1 MDRELLKSAEKYR
14 KKRYKKKTWK
24 KVVSVLGCMVVF
36 CVTYALVLPA
46 ITQEEET
53 FCGMDEHLH
62 EDSCYVRLSDTVV
75 EETLICP
82 ILAEPAHVHDPS
94 CYELQGGHTH
104 GEDCFLREI
113 GQLTCTLAEEEGHAH
128 HETCYSLKP
137 LLCTAQEGHSHSD
150 ACYQLNELHCTLPE
164 GHLHSGDCY
173 LPGALLCDLPMGH
186 VHYEDCFLPGELV
199 CTAAEGH
206 SHTEQCLVDGV
217 LTCTEPEN
225 HLHGEDCYAP
235 PTLICTEPENHIHG
249 SVCHAEPTL
258 ICDQPE
264 QHTHGLACCDTP
276 VLICTEPERHT
287 HGLDC
292 YQDPSLACEQQEHHI
307 HEDSCCAEMVQV
319 CTDREA
325 HRHSDACYV
334 EHALFCPV
342 ADSQPELCDCD
353 ILWMPV
359 CAQEEG
365 HVHDLN
371 CYIRTL
377 TCRETQRSGHRHGEL
392 CHVVTETMICTLE
405 EAPGEP
411 VLICTL
417 PEAEAEQ
424 PIHVHD
430 ETCYAVAENPLT
442 CSLPEDE
449 EHQHGPRCYGVWNL
463 LCEIEE
469 HTHDLTCR
477 ADLSADWETAA
488 DWESSF
494 AYVPLSGV
502 PAEDVVAIAQSQLG
516 YSESQKNYIV
526 SEGTTETKGYTRYG
540 EWYGDPYGD
549 WCAMF
554 ASFCLHYA
562 EIDPAF
568 PLESNCRQW
577 RSALR
582 EQGLYREAGEY
593 LPVPGD
599 LVFFA
604 RNGSAT
610 LDHVG
615 IVTAYDPDA
624 QQITTVEGNKYNTVA
639 GDSYFIHDAQIDGY
653 GVVSGE
659 AAEPIVLTEQT
670 LEALIYTDG
679 TYLQPAEDST
689 VITVSGMLP
698 EGAQARAYP
707 VTLETDLID
716 GQTVIMAYDISIFYG
731 EEQLYEQA
739 DTPLSVT
746 FRPADWEAPP
756 EDADYTIYYIPE
768 EGEPEPVETV
778 VDEQAVNFLT
788 DHFST
793 YAMTSGGTAEKIYLD
808 GKSGNDS
815 NNGTAAGRAVKT
827 IEKAMSLVKDGGTI
841 YISGTVTV
849 TDRQEWDVDSKVTIQ
864 RYSDR
869 NGSFTGPLITVS
881 DGGELELRN
890 ITINGGSGTP
900 AYDEPSFSG
909 DLTSKSPDIE
919 DNTTYASGSAKAPL
933 IVVNDG
939 GRLTLQD
946 GATLTNNSNKPD
958 TTSVKVSNSYGSTNV
973 TTFKENGYIGL
984 GGAIYCNGTLTMN
997 GGLIRYC
1004 EAQCGGGVYLEGGS
1018 FYLNDGTIDHNYA
1031 RDIEAVHSSYRKAYH
1046 KNAGGG
1052 VYVGENSS
1060 MTMTGGT
1067 ISYNQSSREGGGIS
1081 LGWLNHNNGEGAYYN
1096 DYVSTF
1102 TMNGG
1107 TITHNTATSTGGGLN
1122 VTAGYQAFINA
1133 GTFTYN
1139 VAYGNE
1145 NQPGD
1150 SSTSWNVF
1158 SGGAIYVD
1166 AAGMNSSGNYAGVP
1180 GKVVLNRALI
1190 TNNKATSDGGGGGV
1204 ASCKTSTNY
1213 VYGTSTNGTAIY
1225 KNYIHGKTSSNE
1237 LYIVGTKQVSDKLLG
1252 GGNYGWSQSGSTYTN
1267 KLDESSE
1274 AIKTARSLA
1283 TVFITDNYAYLGGG
1297 IGCNGL
1303 VEIGGEEKE
1312 STYINIIK
1320 KWTDTNAAAHPDY
1333 IDVQILQ
1340 DGKPYGE
1347 PIRIYRTFDK
1357 NGNEVWPTFYVGGL
1371 PKGHTYTVEELEVPG
1386 YEALIEQN
1394 GRDYTIT
1401 NSPTGYRVTKK
1412 WLDEA
1417 GNPLTSGIPD
1427 SITVQ
1432 LYQNDVPYGE
1442 PIELSAANNWVY
1454 RWQDLPEKDSFENAY
1469 DYRVEELEVPDG
1481 FYCEVE
1487 KSGKAH
1493 TITNTRSPVTVL
1505 SVEKRWD
1512 GVEAAESVQI
1522 QLYQNGKPYR
1532 DPIPLSQE
1540 NDWFHKWDDLPTKT
1554 TTGADATYT
1563 VEELP
1568 LPGKNYTVNVEKTT
1582 YTGENRTEYRWVAAK
1597 QISSNKYYLLVNS
1610 DKKALAGSG
1619 NSGLQLM
1626 DVSAILANG
1635 TEASNAALWNY
1646 SNSRLGNK
1654 AGKFLVAQNS
1664 DSYYYSYTF
1673 ATGNSG
1679 SNITFSDGKLSYQP
1693 YYTYYLTGI
1702 SNGSGTTSYYSSEAM
1717 IFTAYER
1724 TSTVIEG
1731 EQNPHFIVTN
1741 SAPRD
1746 MEVPFAKY
1754 STGTDSSGQH
1764 TLLAGAEFELYRL
1777 VSEPGEDT
1785 VTIPQTQLTG
1795 VLVDEW
1801 TSEVVTNDNPD
1812 GTHRVR
1818 LATGTY
1824 YLVETKA
1831 PPGHM
1836 GLSSPMVFTV
1846 DVPTNRILLT
1856 KCPDRP
1862 EYPAAGQPVEVIKVY
1877 NSAMVTLPETG
1888 GVGAAPYRLLGVGM
1902 MLAAVLMLYGGRK
1915 PRRRGRRADGS

>member
-53 FCGMDEHLH
+53 FCGMDEHRH

-82 ILAEPAHVHDPS
+82 ILTEPAHVHDPS

-104 GEDCFLREI
+104 GEDCVLREI
-113 GQLTCTLAEEEGHAH
+113 GQLTCTLAEEEGHVHDDA
-128 HETCYSLKP
+128 CYSLKP
-137 LLCTAQEGHSHSD
+137 LLCTAQEDHLHTD
-150 ACYQLNELHCTLPE
+150 ACYQLNELHCTVPE
-164 GHLHSGDCY
+164 GHLHSEDCF
-173 LPGALLCDLPMGH
+173 LPGELLCDLPVGH

-206 SHTEQCLVDGV
+206 SHTEQCLADGV

-225 HLHGEDCYAP
+225 HLHGGDCYAP
-235 PTLICTEPENHIHG
+235 STLICTEPENHIHS

-264 QHTHGLACCDTP
+264 QHTHGLACCDAP

-307 HEDSCCAEMVQV
+307 HDDSCCAEMVQV

-334 EHALFCPV
+334 DHALFCPV

-365 HVHDLN
+365 HIHDLN

-449 EHQHGPRCYGVWNL
+449 EHQHGPRCYGVWSL
-463 LCEIEE
+463 LCETEE

-526 SEGTTETKGYTRYG
+526 PEGTTETKGYTRYG
-540 EWYGDPYGD
+540 DWYGDPYGD
-549 WCAMF
+549 WCGMF

-562 EIDPAF
+562 EVDPAF

-577 RSALR
+577 RSALK
-582 EQGLYREAGEY
+582 EQGLYREAGAY

-624 QQITTVEGNKYNTVA
+624 QQITTIEGNKYNTVA
-639 GDSYFIHDAQIDGY
+639 GDNYFIHDAQIAGY
-653 GVVSGE
+653 GLVSGE
-659 AAEPIVLTEQT
+659 PADESIVLSQQT

-793 YAMTSGGTAEKIYLD
+793 YAMTSSGTAEEIYLD

-841 YISGTVTV
+841 YISDTVTV
-849 TDRQEWDVDSKVTIQ
+849 TDRQEWDVNNKVTIQ

-869 NGSFTGPLITVS
+869 YGSFTGPLIVVS
-881 DGGELELRN
+881 NVGELELRN

-900 AYDEPSFSG
+900 AYDEPNFNVNISNAN
-909 DLTSKSPDIE
+909 PDIAT
-919 DNTTYASGSAKAPL
+919 NTSYASGSAKAPL
-933 IVVNDG
+933 IVVNNG
-939 GRLTLQD
+939 GRLTLED

-958 TTSVKVSNSYGSTNV
+958 TVTSGSGYYSTV
-973 TTFKENGYIGL
+973 YFKENGYVGL

-997 GGLIRYC
+997 GGLIQYC
-1004 EAQCGGGVYLEGGS
+1004 EALCGGGVYLENGS
-1018 FYLNDGTIDHNYA
+1018 FYLNDGAIDHNYA
-1031 RDIEAVHSSYRKAYH
+1031 RDIEEAGSKQYH

-1052 VYVGENSS
+1052 VYVGENST

-1067 ISYNQSSREGGGIS
+1067 ISYNQTSREGGGIS
-1081 LGWLNHNNGEGAYYN
+1081 LGWLNRTKGKYFT

-1145 NQPGD
+1145 YQPSNLNNTY
-1150 SSTSWNVF
+1150 SSVY
-1158 SGGAIYVD
+1158 SGGAIYID
-1166 AAGMNSSGNYAGVP
+1166 ASGWDSNGYHKGVP

-1190 TNNKATSDGGGGGV
+1190 TKNKASSNGGGV
-1204 ASCKTSTNY
+1204 ASCNTSTNY
-1213 VYGTSTNGTAIY
+1213 VYGSETNGTAIY
-1225 KNYIHGKTSSNE
+1225 DNYLHTNKTANE
-1237 LYIVGTKQVSDKLLG
+1237 LYIEGSKQLSNELLG
-1252 GGNYGWSQSGSTYTN
+1252 GGTYNWSKSNPYTN
-1267 KLDESSE
+1267 NLDASSPE
-1274 AIKTARSLA
+1274 IEKAISLA
-1283 TVFITDNYAYLGGG
+1283 TVFITNNYAHLGGG

-1303 VEIGGEEKE
+1303 IEIGGEKLE

-1320 KWTDTNAAAHPDY
+1320 KWEDNNADAHPDY
-1333 IDVQILQ
+1333 IEVWILQ
-1340 DGKPYGE
+1340 DGKPYKPYGDE

-1371 PKGHTYTVEELEVPG
+1371 PDGHEYTVEELDVPG
-1386 YEALIEQN
+1386 YEALIEQK
-1394 GRDYTIT
+1394 GQDFIIT
-1401 NSPTGYRVTKK
+1401 NSPTGYKVTKK
-1412 WLDEA
+1412 WLDED
-1417 GNPLTSGIPD
+1417 GKTPLTSGIPG

-1442 PIELSAANNWVY
+1442 PIELNAANNWVY
-1454 RWQDLPEKDSFENAY
+1454 RWQDLLEEDSFGNDY

-1481 FYCEVE
+1481 FYSKVE
-1487 KSGKAH
+1487 KSGKVF
-1493 TITNTRSPVTVL
+1493 TVTNTRSPVTTI
-1505 SVEKRWD
+1505 SVSKVWAD
-1512 GVEAAESVQI
+1512 GVTPADSVQI

-1532 DPIPLSQE
+1532 DRITLSQAE
-1540 NDWFHKWDDLPTKT
+1540 GWFHKWDNLPTKT
-1554 TTGADATYT
+1554 TTGADAEYT
-1563 VEELP
+1563 VKEILP
-1568 LPGKNYTVNVEKTT
+1568 SGKNYTVNVAKTYWTKVDSLSSGGT
-1582 YTGENRTEYRWVAAK
+1582 Y
-1597 QISSNKYYLLVNS
+1597 IFVNS
-1610 DKKALAGSG
+1610 NNQALAGNDSG
-1619 NSGLQLM
+1619 GLKWVNAVDALTK
-1626 DVSAILANG
+1626 G
-1635 TEASNAALWNY
+1635 TTLEDAALWSY
-1646 SNSRLGNK
+1646 SNNK
-1654 AGKFLVAQNS
+1654 LSYTVNNTKKHLKFNS
-1664 DSYYYSYTF
+1664 SKSSKYFSIDSY
-1673 ATGNSG
+1673 G
-1679 SNITFSDGKLSYQP
+1679 SDITFSDGKLSGNYRD
-1693 YYTYYLTGI
+1693 TAYYLTDI
-1702 SNGSGTTSYYSSEAM
+1702 SNGSGTTSSRSDSAM
-1717 IFTAYER
+1717 IFTAYKR
-1724 TSTVIEG
+1724 G
-1731 EQNPHFIVTN
+1731 ETPHFIVTN

-1754 STGTDSSGQH
+1754 STGTDSSGNP
-1764 TLLAGAEFELYRL
+1764 TLLAEAKFELYRL
-1777 VSEPGEDT
+1777 VTDQAPAQPGEKT
-1785 VTIPQTQLTG
+1785 YTIPQTQLTG
-1795 VLVDEW
+1795 VLVDGW
-1801 TSEVVTNDNPD
+1801 TSKDRTSDKSD
-1812 GTHRVR
+1812 GIHRVQ

-1824 YLVETKA
+1824 YLVETEA
-1831 PPGHM
+1831 PSGHM
-1836 GLSSPMVFTV
+1836 GLSGPIVFTV
-1846 DVPTNRILLT
+1846 DVPTGQILLT
-1856 KCPDRP
+1856 ERPDRP
-1862 EYPAAGQPVEVIKVY
+1862 EYPEAGQPVEVIKVY